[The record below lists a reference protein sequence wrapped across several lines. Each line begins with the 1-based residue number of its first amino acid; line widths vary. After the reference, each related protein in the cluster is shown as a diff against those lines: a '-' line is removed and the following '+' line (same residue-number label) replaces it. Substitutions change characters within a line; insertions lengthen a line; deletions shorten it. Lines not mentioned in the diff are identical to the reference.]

1 MSDPYSVLGVD
12 RNATDEEIKKAYR
25 RLSRKY
31 HPDANINNPHKD
43 EAEAKFKEVQQAYQ
57 QIMDERNGYSSQGS
71 YGGASGSSAGSRG
84 GYGGYDDYGPFGG
97 FGGFGGYG
105 PFGGFGSNENGG
117 GYGSGGYGSGGSRG
131 TGQSEEDIHLQ
142 AAANYIRSGH
152 YREALNVLDGI
163 KERSALWYFYSAS
176 ANSGVG
182 NNVTAL
188 EHAREAVR
196 LEPDNSQYQ
205 MLLQRLEN
213 GGTWY
218 EQRRNMYGYPGSF
231 DSSCCVKLCV
241 ANLLCNLCCGG
252 GGLCCGGYGGGYGG
266 YGGYGTY
273 M

>member
-12 RNATDEEIKKAYR
+12 KSASDDEIKKAYR

-43 EAEAKFKEVQQAYQ
+43 EAEARFKEVQQAYQ
-57 QIMDERNGYSSQGS
+57 QIMDERERGYTSGGQGGS
-71 YGGASGSSAGSRG
+71 YAGGGSGQGGSS
-84 GYGGYDDYGPFGG
+84 Y
-97 FGGFGGYG
+97 GGYG
-105 PFGGFGSNENGG
+105 PFGGFGPFSGYG
-117 GYGSGGYGSGGSRG
+117 GYGQEGNAGSGQEN
-131 TGQSEEDIHLQ
+131 TDPHLR

-152 YREALNVLDGI
+152 YQEALNVLGGI
-163 KERSALWYFYSAS
+163 RERSALWYFLSAS

-196 LEPDNSQYQ
+196 LEPGNMQYR
-205 MLLQRLEN
+205 MLLERMEG

-218 EQRRNMYGYPGSF
+218 QQRQTMYGYPGSF

-241 ANLLCNLCCGG
+241 ANILCNLCCGG
-252 GGLCCGGYGGGYGG
+252 GGLCCGGYGGSGYGG
-266 YGGYGTY
+266 YV
-273 M
+273 

>member
-1 MSDPYSVLGVD
+1 MPDPYSVLGVD
-12 RNATDEEIKKAYR
+12 RNASDDELKKAYR
-25 RLSRKY
+25 SLSRKY

-57 QIMDERNGYSSQGS
+57 QIMDERERGYTSGGGGSSSGS
-71 YGGASGSSAGSRG
+71 GSGYGGSFYG
-84 GYGGYDDYGPFGG
+84 GYGS
-97 FGGFGGYG
+97 
-105 PFGGFGSNENGG
+105 FGGFGSFDGYG
-117 GYGSGGYGSGGSRG
+117 GYGQSGESDSRRE
-131 TGQSEEDIHLQ
+131 TTDPHLK

-163 KERSALWYFYSAS
+163 RERNALWYFYSAS
-176 ANSGVG
+176 ANSGLG

-196 LEPDNSQYQ
+196 LEPENMQYR
-205 MLLQRLEN
+205 MLLERMEG

-218 EQRRNMYGYPGSF
+218 QQRQTMYGYPGSF

-252 GGLCCGGYGGGYGG
+252 GGLCCGGYGGSGYGG
-266 YGGYGTY
+266 YA
-273 M
+273 

>member
-12 RNATDEEIKKAYR
+12 KSASDDEIKKAYR

-43 EAEAKFKEVQQAYQ
+43 EAEARFKEVQQAYQ
-57 QIMDERNGYSSQGS
+57 QIMDERERGYTSGGQGGS
-71 YGGASGSSAGSRG
+71 YAGGGSGQGGSS
-84 GYGGYDDYGPFGG
+84 Y
-97 FGGFGGYG
+97 GGYG
-105 PFGGFGSNENGG
+105 PFGGFGPFSGYR
-117 GYGSGGYGSGGSRG
+117 GYGQEGNAGSGQEN
-131 TGQSEEDIHLQ
+131 TDPHLR

-152 YREALNVLDGI
+152 YQEALNVLDGI
-163 KERSALWYFYSAS
+163 RERSALWYFLSAS

-196 LEPDNSQYQ
+196 LEPENMQYR
-205 MLLQRLEN
+205 MLLERMEG

-218 EQRRNMYGYPGSF
+218 QQRQTMYGYPGSF

-241 ANLLCNLCCGG
+241 ANILCNLCCGG
-252 GGLCCGGYGGGYGG
+252 GGLCCGGYGGSGYGG
-266 YGGYGTY
+266 YV
-273 M
+273 